1 MKVTV
6 VGAGSTYTPELVEGF
21 VTHAE
26 RLPIDELALLDVDGE
41 RLDVVSGVSQR
52 ILRRS
57 GWAGRVVSTT
67 ERDAASYP
75 VSVRRP
81 ATSLSASFP
90 RSVTLAQLRF
100 ASIGMTSYRLD
111 LHQQDSAHAGR
122 TRKKRHRCARH
133 RFSHLQRRE
142 VAPRLTDRASALSG
156 CSRPPR

>member
-67 ERDAASYP
+67 ERSDA
-75 VSVRRP
+75 SV
-81 ATSLSASFP
+81 LFW
-90 RSVTLAQLRF
+90 SVT
-100 ASIGMTSYRLD
+100 
-111 LHQQDSAHAGR
+111 
-122 TRKKRHRCARH
+122 
-133 RFSHLQRRE
+133 
-142 VAPRLTDRASALSG
+142 
-156 CSRPPR
+156 SRVTLE